1 MLLTPN
7 LGGADQ
13 LAQTWLE
20 EATEMARML
29 QVVGWRQTKERLVLF
44 EYWSILQATSAAA
57 CGCNDIS
64 ESKDTKKC
72 RSFLHMCSFSH
83 LQKRTA
89 RFTATNFFWTIKKG
103 HQSLQTPDEAGVDE
117 RRWPQTRLP
126 RTFSLKDLS
135 RLSIQKGSIERP
147 KRTEEAP
154 QGHKKKPRPA
164 LPVLKDS
171 GRKTANLHLH
181 WWSTTGRWRIK
192 LPRFPASRVIH
203 GEDIEGGHLMHLQ
216 YGRRIRA

>member
-1 MLLTPN
+1 MN
-7 LGGADQ
+7 
-13 LAQTWLE
+13 
-20 EATEMARML
+20 
-29 QVVGWRQTKERLVLF
+29 
-44 EYWSILQATSAAA
+44 ATSGWMAANQRKT
-57 CGCNDIS
+57 GPFRVLKHTS
-64 ESKDTKKC
+64 SY
-72 RSFLHMCSFSH
+72 FSGGLW
-83 LQKRTA
+83 LQWYI
-89 RFTATNFFWTIKKG
+89 FPPATNFFWTIKKG

-117 RRWPQTRLP
+117 RRWPQTRLL

-203 GEDIEGGHLMHLQ
+203 GEDIEGGHPMHLH